1 MREQIDKNYHIVKS
15 QAVRK
20 AMQAKTHIREIK
32 SELFNMDI
40 PQYMETVLRN
50 RIRILSVLSGLAA
63 TIALF
68 IMSNEP
74 LYILASL
81 LTGLIAMV
89 IDFFIE
95 YHGISK
101 RAWKYP
107 ETHLSFRK
115 VPVEVPLMFFSCGI
129 IVAFAFLCFSS
140 QPMVMMIS
148 SPGIAGLSNVQIA
161 LFAIGVFF
169 MLQYFRGKA
178 KSIIFWVLPISI
190 ALYLSF
196 SEPWILV
203 ISLLPVYLDY
213 YLEKWLVKS
222 AHIEYDRY
230 GEEVAVNVAVS
241 YFPATLFIFEVAA
254 VILCMLQ
261 M

>member
-68 IMSNEP
+68 IMFNEP